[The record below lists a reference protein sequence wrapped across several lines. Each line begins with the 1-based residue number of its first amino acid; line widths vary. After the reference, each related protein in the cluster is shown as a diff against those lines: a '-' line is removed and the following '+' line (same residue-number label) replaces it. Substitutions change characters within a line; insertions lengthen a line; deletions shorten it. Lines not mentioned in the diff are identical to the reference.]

1 MPQRIN
7 SWNNQHPVKR
17 VFDIIAAALGL
28 LAASPVL
35 VGAMFVVWLQD
46 KHSPFYLATR
56 VGKNGRPFRIVKL
69 RSMVVDAEKS
79 GVDSTSVSDPRITP
93 VGRFIRR
100 FKLDELTQLWN
111 VLLGDMSL
119 VGPRPNVR
127 RETDLYTSVER
138 RLLDVRPGVTDLASI
153 VYSDEGDIL
162 SHHADPDLAYNQLI
176 RPGKSRLGLFYIDH
190 RSLWLDIQL
199 CWLTAIAIISRR
211 RALDGVQRSLR
222 HLGALHDLRRIASR
236 KEPLVPMPPPGA
248 SRVVTSRDRTPSA

>member
-1 MPQRIN
+1 MIDLRVLNPLPSGGNCRVSSEDRQTAGRGRRLADLRHYGGSDNLRSGAGSGPDVAEATGAHHPARGACPNIQGLGAGVLPVGGGTSLPQRIN

-93 VGRFIRR
+93 VGRFHP
-100 FKLDELTQLWN
+100 T
-111 VLLGDMSL
+111 
-119 VGPRPNVR
+119 
-127 RETDLYTSVER
+127 
-138 RLLDVRPGVTDLASI
+138 
-153 VYSDEGDIL
+153 
-162 SHHADPDLAYNQLI
+162 
-176 RPGKSRLGLFYIDH
+176 
-190 RSLWLDIQL
+190 IQ
-199 CWLTAIAIISRR
+199 A
-211 RALDGVQRSLR
+211 
-222 HLGALHDLRRIASR
+222 
-236 KEPLVPMPPPGA
+236 
-248 SRVVTSRDRTPSA
+248 